1 MGTRLGMRDII
12 GRAEMMLRRRYGI
25 DATDA
30 YALLVKVAEQQNRSI
45 NSVALEVIERL
56 PSAISADLA
65 EPGP

>member
-1 MGTRLGMRDII
+1 MRDII